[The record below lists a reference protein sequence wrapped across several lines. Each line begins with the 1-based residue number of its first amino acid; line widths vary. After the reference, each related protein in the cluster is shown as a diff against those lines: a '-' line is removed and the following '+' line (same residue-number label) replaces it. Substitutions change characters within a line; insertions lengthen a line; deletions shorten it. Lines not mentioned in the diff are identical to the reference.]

1 MLPCHH
7 PSPHPKKRKKE
18 KKLSRSAP
26 LSYKGTLPAPGIS
39 SSQGCHTHPA
49 GQSRSAVPALSHC
62 PGPLRTK
69 VGAGGGDLLL
79 TVFPVSTPLWA
90 LPLPPQAEGS
100 PSLRFASVQLR
111 AQARSLLGSPFLAL
125 RPSSR
130 TDPGAPAQSETRR
143 WDTSHGHKKN
153 TWKETQSNVR
163 GT

>member
-1 MLPCHH
+1 MSVPEAKAKKVKIAFLLQFCFLVTTPG
-7 PSPHPKKRKKE
+7 PTPKKRKKE

-26 LSYKGTLPAPGIS
+26 LSYKGTLPAAGIS

-69 VGAGGGDLLL
+69 AGAGGGDLLL
-79 TVFPVSTPLWA
+79 TVFPVSTPLRA

-111 AQARSLLGSPFLAL
+111 AQALFLVVRS
-125 RPSSR
+125 
-130 TDPGAPAQSETRR
+130 
-143 WDTSHGHKKN
+143 
-153 TWKETQSNVR
+153 
-163 GT
+163 